1 MVNSFLMSE
10 LGIDY
15 MSAVAISGAALG
27 GIFSSM
33 QGYLKAGS
41 AKKFSPRMFMG
52 ALITSLIAGYAV
64 VDFASLSA
72 EVSHKGYIGLFFA
85 NLLVGMGADKL
96 LGKAKKK

>member
-1 MVNSFLMSE
+1 MSE

-41 AKKFSPRMFMG
+41 AKKFSPRMFMWC
-52 ALITSLIAGYAV
+52 
-64 VDFASLSA
+64 
-72 EVSHKGYIGLFFA
+72 A
-85 NLLVGMGADKL
+85 NHVFDCGICGS
-96 LGKAKKK
+96 